1 MFCAA
6 VRERGVMRECGQR
19 AGPPP
24 SPCGR
29 ASIFSSSS
37 GAGSVGQKPLC
48 VRAQPLIRSDMQAR
62 LAKADP
68 HLTLTEY
75 CDRLAGMTCVSVHP

>member
-1 MFCAA
+1 
-6 VRERGVMRECGQR
+6 V
-19 AGPPP
+19 
-24 SPCGR
+24 
-29 ASIFSSSS
+29 
-37 GAGSVGQKPLC
+37 
-48 VRAQPLIRSDMQAR
+48 QPLIRSDMQAR